1 MLIHIL
7 LVLAIGGAVAWGLAA
22 WIYRAEDLSAFDGP
36 PAPPDSPAS
45 DPVWQRLGGD
55 APPSPALLAVQASLA
70 QLGRQMAGLQGRARV
85 AALRRHIDGAFAGRA
100 FDAAFVPVDC
110 DGVPGEWVIPP
121 GADPH
126 RRTLYLHGGG
136 FIIGSP
142 LSHRTLTT
150 RFAALTGGVVL
161 AIDYRLMPEHPR
173 RASIEDS
180 RRAWRWLTA
189 NGPAGA
195 QAADRL
201 FVAGDSAGGNLA
213 LALIAWLRNERRRD
227 PASPGLRQADAAVA
241 LSPLTD
247 SCLVAPSLRRHRRS
261 DVMLGPMLGKIVRLP
276 RWLLIASTRAAT
288 GIDPRLPLLSPLRD
302 DLSGLPPVLLQ
313 ASEAEMLVDDAR
325 RYAYR
330 ARAAGSPVRLQTWR
344 HPVHAWPIF
353 NPELPEANEALA
365 QIGRFL
371 TEVAPP
377 GDVNRLSP
385 DPGKAPVP
393 AGALPSPA

>member
-1 MLIHIL
+1 MLIDIL
-7 LVLAIGGAVAWGLAA
+7 LVLAVGGAAAWGLAA
-22 WIYRAEDLSAFDGP
+22 WVYRAEDLSAFDGP
-36 PAPPDSPAS
+36 PEPTAA
-45 DPVWQRLGGD
+45 DPVWQRFGGD

-70 QLGRQMAGLQGRARV
+70 QLGQRMAGLQGKARV
-85 AALRRHIDGAFAGRA
+85 AALRQHIDGAFAGRP
-100 FDAAFVPVDC
+100 FDARFVPVDC

-121 GADPH
+121 GADPR

-136 FIIGSP
+136 FLIGSP

-180 RRAWRWLTA
+180 RRAWRWLSA
-189 NGPAGA
+189 NGPDAAGVP
-195 QAADRL
+195 ADRL
-201 FVAGDSAGGNLA
+201 VVAGDSAGGNLT
-213 LALIAWLRNERRRD
+213 LALIAWLRDQRRSD
-227 PASPGLRQADAAVA
+227 PALRQADAAVA

-247 SCLVAPSLRRHRRS
+247 SCLVAPSLRRHRRR
-261 DVMLGPMLGKIVRLP
+261 DVLLGPMLGRLVVLP
-276 RWLLIASTRAAT
+276 RWLLIASTRVVT
-288 GIDPRLPLLSPLRD
+288 GIDPRGPLLSPLRD
-302 DLSGLPPVLLQ
+302 DLAGLPPVLLQ
-313 ASEAEMLVDDAR
+313 ASESEMLFDDAR
-325 RYAYR
+325 RYAHR

-371 TEVAPP
+371 AEVAPP
-377 GDVNRLSP
+377 ACADPQAS

-393 AGALPSPA
+393 AGVLPSPA